1 LNVRFLM
8 LSALG
13 FIGFF
18 VNVKSTFAQQCSD
31 CDCYHLP
38 MPETCLTCCRVATGT
53 ITSATDSSV
62 TLRMKTG
69 TGEKDRTFQLGEKT
83 KKSGT
88 LKEGASATVYFR
100 EKGQIAAQI
109 NLLDQ
114 LQGLLVPGDEPNPP
128 TPCPVPTSAL
138 RVYLGASV
146 GWTSSNEATVLT
158 IAEHPVLS
166 VRRTSTGLAILAKVI
181 SDDGKIVAEIVDNR
195 FYVNPNN
202 FFSIEQPDRHSLV
215 VYDERGTKALDI
227 KYLNPLSVRVLGE
240 FRFPGASPV
249 IIAPDELKMG
259 GTTMVGGCV
268 GNSPSLI
275 VVQ

>member
-1 LNVRFLM
+1 MLRLRLLSPPNAGNVPNLLSRGYRDDHFSHRFQRH
-8 LSALG
+8 SSHEDWYG
-13 FIGFF
+13 REGQDF
-18 VNVKSTFAQQCSD
+18 STGREDEKERHTQG
-31 CDCYHLP
+31 
-38 MPETCLTCCRVATGT
+38 RGVR
-53 ITSATDSSV
+53 DSLFS
-62 TLRMKTG
+62 R
-69 TGEKDRTFQLGEKT
+69 
-83 KKSGT
+83 
-88 LKEGASATVYFR
+88 
-100 EKGQIAAQI
+100 KGQIAAQI